1 MPLSS
6 GKIDKYEY
14 ITGEEVM
21 PLNVSQ
27 IIEHII
33 FTCFPL
39 RKVSERQKKAIND
52 HGRKLIEALATI
64 KQLTTSKISW
74 ILLWQRFLNAEAKD
88 EIEKNKRVEK
98 KLIKDE
104 LIYKTGNEKE

>member
-1 MPLSS
+1 MKNCNAILIEKHQNLPLSS

-27 IIEHII
+27 IIEHIK

-52 HGRKLIEALATI
+52 HGR
-64 KQLTTSKISW
+64 
-74 ILLWQRFLNAEAKD
+74 
-88 EIEKNKRVEK
+88 
-98 KLIKDE
+98 
-104 LIYKTGNEKE
+104 